1 MDLTRGTPAPLMTAL
16 SGPYFH
22 PIVLVDI
29 DWPGARMRAHSNA
42 GPLVFG
48 GQTYTGVGKFGA
60 VSLPGEGME
69 GIPEEFTMSISC
81 DLPEL
86 AVYADTQIRGRSGVV
101 YLGAT
106 ATRGG
111 TDLIGA
117 VDTISGTCDGSA
129 LRSEV
134 TDEDGQTVV
143 VYTLTVT
150 FSTGPSYRSMAA
162 IAHSHEDQQR
172 HYPGDTAGRLLI
184 LAEAEAQKTQWPE
197 P

>member
-1 MDLTRGTPAPLMTAL
+1 MDLIRNTPPALLTAL
-16 SGPYFH
+16 SGPFFF

-42 GPLVFG
+42 GDVTFG
-48 GQTYTGVGKFGA
+48 GQTFTGVGKFGS
-60 VSLPGEGME
+60 VDLPGEGM
-69 GIPEEFTMSISC
+69 GGVPEEFTMSITC

-86 AVYADTQIRGRSGVV
+86 AAYADQQIRGRAGAVF
-101 YLGAT
+101 LGAT
-106 ATRGG
+106 ATHGG

-117 VDTISGTCDGSA
+117 VDVMSGTCDGMV

-134 TDEDGQTVV
+134 TEESGQVV
-143 VYTLTVT
+143 ILYTLTVT

-172 HYPGDTAGRLLI
+172 QYPGDTAGRHLI
-184 LAEAEAQKTQWPE
+184 LAQAEAQKTQWPE